1 MRNKNV
7 AVEKSHKAMLL
18 VFFIVL
24 VWSAIR
30 PFSFMTW
37 LLEALPAIIM
47 VLVLALIYKR
57 YKFSTFVYTVVL
69 VHTIIL
75 LIGSKYTYQRNP
87 FFDYLMQRFD
97 LNRNYFDRVGH
108 FAQGFTP
115 ALIAKELFLREG
127 YLKRSK
133 MFYYIVISMALA
145 FSAAYELLEFS
156 TSLISGI
163 PGYIILSYQ
172 GDEWDT
178 QWDMTMALIGA
189 ITAIT
194 VFGKIHDKKIRE
206 IDSIDYKT

>member
-1 MRNKNV
+1 MRDKNATV
-7 AVEKSHKAMLL
+7 EKSHKAVEKSHKAVEKSHKAMLL
-18 VFFIVL
+18 TFFIVL
-24 VWSAIR
+24 IWSAIR

-57 YKFSTFVYTVVL
+57 YKFSTFVYAVVL

-97 LNRNYFDRVGH
+97 LDRNYFDRVGH

-133 MFYYIVISMALA
+133 MFYYIVISVALA
-145 FSAAYELLEFS
+145 VSAAYELLEFA
-156 TSLISGI
+156 TSRLSGI
-163 PGYIILSYQ
+163 PGYIILS
-172 GDEWDT
+172 
-178 QWDMTMALIGA
+178 
-189 ITAIT
+189 
-194 VFGKIHDKKIRE
+194 
-206 IDSIDYKT
+206 SP